1 MSERRDCQCKHAR
14 HQHGTRGAY
23 QQDRCRCFP
32 CRLANARA
40 KEQYA
45 RGGTWSESRTN
56 PVGTTRRLRA
66 LYALGWTW
74 QALGDRLGV
83 QRQVVRIAASGGR
96 KYHYIYFEARVREL
110 YDEISMISPRGT
122 SAHRARLAAARKGW
136 AVPLAWDDDID
147 DPDAEPYR
155 DRYVHAADVGLD
167 DIAIAEAMRGRP
179 VRLTSAERAEAVQ
192 RMTARG
198 YSAQVIAERLNVTQR
213 CVVRRRT
220 ATGTER
226 VA

>member
-1 MSERRDCQCKHAR
+1 M
-14 HQHGTRGAY
+14 TN
-23 QQDRCRCFP
+23 
-32 CRLANARA
+32 LA
-40 KEQYA
+40 
-45 RGGTWSESRTN
+45 
-56 PVGTTRRLRA
+56 LRN
-66 LYALGWTW
+66 
-74 QALGDRLGV
+74 
-83 QRQVVRIAASGGR
+83 
-96 KYHYIYFEARVREL
+96 
-110 YDEISMISPRGT
+110 
-122 SAHRARLAAARKGW
+122 GW
-136 AVPLAWDDDID
+136 ASPICWDDDSID

-179 VRLTSAERAEAVQ
+179 VRLTPAERAEAVQ